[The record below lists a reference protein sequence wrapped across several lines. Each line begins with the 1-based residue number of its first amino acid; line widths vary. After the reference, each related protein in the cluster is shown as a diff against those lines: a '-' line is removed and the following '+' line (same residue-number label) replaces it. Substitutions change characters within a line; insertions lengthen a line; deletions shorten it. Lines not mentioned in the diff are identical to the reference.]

1 MTEREEMHGQ
11 VTLLLTDQHGEIVMQ
26 ICRQNRIVKTGRRLV
41 AELFAGVS
49 GGTPPSKVTH
59 MAVGT
64 DNTAAADD
72 QTKLGAEAARNPVT
86 DVTFTE
92 FDEAS
97 GGATTRRVK
106 ATLKALF
113 DFGDANAAK
122 PLQEAGIFTA
132 ATGGVMYN
140 RVVFD
145 PVTKTKAFQL
155 TVMWDITF

>member
-1 MTEREEMHGQ
+1 MNEREEMQGQ
-11 VTLLLTDQHGEIVMQ
+11 LTLQLTNQAGELVLQ
-26 ICRQNRIVKTGRRLV
+26 ISRKNRIVKTGRQLV
-41 AELFAGVS
+41 AQLFAGVS
-49 GGTPPSKVTH
+49 GGSPPSKVTH

-64 DNTAAADD
+64 DKTAAADD
-72 QTKLGAEAARNPVT
+72 QTKLGTETARNPIT

-92 FDEAS
+92 FDDTS

-106 ATLKALF
+106 ATLKAVF
-113 DFGDANAAK
+113 DFGDANAAQ

-145 PVTKTKAFQL
+145 PVTKTKAFKL
-155 TVMWDITF
+155 TMMWDITF